1 MKAFVTTILRQEI
14 EVPEGTDR
22 ESVLEF
28 LAENQ
33 SFGDAFLGVSDMTQR
48 FRGFVTKIAIKYATV
63 DTGVGLYKVPMNM
76 LTLVDKELA

>member
-1 MKAFVTTILRQEI
+1 MQAQVTTIIRQTI

-33 SFGDAFLGVSDMTQR
+33 SFTDAFLGVSDMTQR
-48 FRGFVTKIAIKYATV
+48 FRIV
-63 DTGVGLYKVPMNM
+63 DISVVEEEIT
-76 LTLVDKELA
+76 ELGEESYDA

>member
-1 MKAFVTTILRQEI
+1 MQAQVTTIIRQTI

-33 SFGDAFLGVSDMTQR
+33 SFTDAFLGVSDMTQR
-48 FRGFVTKIAIKYATV
+48 FRIIDISVVEEEIT
-63 DTGVGLYKVPMNM
+63 
-76 LTLVDKELA
+76 ELGEESYDA

>member
-1 MKAFVTTILRQEI
+1 MKAMVTTILRQEI
-14 EVPEGTDR
+14 GVPEGTDR

-48 FRGFVTKIAIKYATV
+48 FRIVGITV
-63 DTGVGLYKVPMNM
+63 VEEEIT
-76 LTLVDKELA
+76 ELGEESYDA

>member
-33 SFGDAFLGVSDMTQR
+33 SFTDAFVGVSDMTQR
-48 FRGFVTKIAIKYATV
+48 FRIV
-63 DTGVGLYKVPMNM
+63 DISVVEEEIT
-76 LTLVDKELA
+76 ELGEESYDA

>member
-1 MKAFVTTILRQEI
+1 MKAYVTTILRQEI

-33 SFGDAFLGVSDMTQR
+33 SFVDAFLGVSDMTQR
-48 FRGFVTKIAIKYATV
+48 FRIV
-63 DTGVGLYKVPMNM
+63 DINVVEEEIT
-76 LTLVDKELA
+76 ELGEESYDA

>member
-1 MKAFVTTILRQEI
+1 MKAMVTTILRQEI

-33 SFGDAFLGVSDMTQR
+33 SFSEAFVGVSDMTQR
-48 FRGFVTKIAIKYATV
+48 FRILSVMVLEEEIT
-63 DTGVGLYKVPMNM
+63 
-76 LTLVDKELA
+76 ELGEESYDA

>member
-1 MKAFVTTILRQEI
+1 MKALVTTIINQVI

-33 SFGDAFLGVSDMTQR
+33 SFTDAFVGVSDMTQR
-48 FRGFVTKIAIKYATV
+48 FRIV
-63 DTGVGLYKVPMNM
+63 DISV
-76 LTLVDKELA
+76 VDEEVAELSEGPY

>member
-1 MKAFVTTILRQEI
+1 MKAMVTTIIRQEI

-33 SFGDAFLGVSDMTQR
+33 SFTDAFVGVSDMTQR
-48 FRGFVTKIAIKYATV
+48 FRIV
-63 DTGVGLYKVPMNM
+63 DISVVEEEIT
-76 LTLVDKELA
+76 ELGEESYDA

>member
-1 MKAFVTTILRQEI
+1 MKAYVTTILRQEI

-33 SFGDAFLGVSDMTQR
+33 SFTDAFVRVSDMTQR
-48 FRGFVTKIAIKYATV
+48 FRIV
-63 DTGVGLYKVPMNM
+63 DISVVEEEIT
-76 LTLVDKELA
+76 ELGEESYDA

>member
-1 MKAFVTTILRQEI
+1 MKAMVTTVLRQVI

-33 SFGDAFLGVSDMTQR
+33 SFTDAFLGVSDMTQR
-48 FRGFVTKIAIKYATV
+48 FRIV
-63 DTGVGLYKVPMNM
+63 DISVVEEEIT
-76 LTLVDKELA
+76 ELGEESYDV

>member
-22 ESVLEF
+22 QSVLEF

-33 SFGDAFLGVSDMTQR
+33 SFTDAFLGVSDMTQR
-48 FRGFVTKIAIKYATV
+48 FRIV
-63 DTGVGLYKVPMNM
+63 DISVVEEEIT
-76 LTLVDKELA
+76 ELGEESYDA

>member
-33 SFGDAFLGVSDMTQR
+33 SFSEAFIGVSDMTQR
-48 FRGFVTKIAIKYATV
+48 FRIV
-63 DTGVGLYKVPMNM
+63 DISVVEEEIT
-76 LTLVDKELA
+76 ELGEESYDA

>member
-1 MKAFVTTILRQEI
+1 MKAYVTTILRQEI

-48 FRGFVTKIAIKYATV
+48 FRIVGITV
-63 DTGVGLYKVPMNM
+63 VEEEIT
-76 LTLVDKELA
+76 ELGEESFDA